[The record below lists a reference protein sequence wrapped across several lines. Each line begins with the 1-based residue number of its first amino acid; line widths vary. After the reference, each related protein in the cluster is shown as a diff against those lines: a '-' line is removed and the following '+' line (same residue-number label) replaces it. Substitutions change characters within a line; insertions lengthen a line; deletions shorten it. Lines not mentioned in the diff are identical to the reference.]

1 MAENERLKEKMQT
14 LEIAIQ
20 SRPRLEQQNRELI
33 NALEDLK
40 RGSPDVLQLL
50 QSVEGMQQEV
60 SQYKTILIVL
70 TSLLRKSRD

>member
-1 MAENERLKEKMQT
+1 MQT